1 MREILKLG
9 LILLI
14 ITTVAAAVLG
24 FTNEVTKTPIENQI
38 MQANVLARQSV
49 LPDAEEFEALETEI
63 FNGYDNILEVYK
75 GLQNGTSI
83 GYTIKANSNGYG
95 GPIEVMIG
103 IGLDGIVHGV
113 SVGNH
118 TETPGLGAKAAE
130 DSFKG
135 QYTGKSTDA
144 ELVVIKSGVPKD
156 NEIQSIAGATIS
168 SRAVTNSVNMAVRLF
183 NEKLK

>member
-1 MREILKLG
+1 MREIIKLG

-24 FTNEVTKTPIENQI
+24 YTNEVTKAPIENQI
-38 MQANVLARQSV
+38 MQANVVARQSV
-49 LPDAEEFEALETEI
+49 LPDAKEFEPLEP
-63 FNGYDNILEVYK
+63 NVSDGYDDILEVYK
-75 GLQNGTSI
+75 GLQNGSPV
-83 GYTIKANSNGYG
+83 GYTIKANSSGYG
-95 GPIEVMIG
+95 GPIEVMVG

-130 DSFKG
+130 EPFKG
-135 QYTGKSTDA
+135 QYSGKSVGT
-144 ELVVIKSGVPKD
+144 ELMVIKSGVPKD

-168 SRAVTNSVNMAVRLF
+168 SRAVNNSVNMAIRLF

>member
-1 MREILKLG
+1 MREIIKLG

-24 FTNEVTKTPIENQI
+24 YTNEVTKGPIENQI
-38 MQANVLARQSV
+38 MQANILARQSV
-49 LPDAEEFEALETEI
+49 LPDAVEFEALPEDVFE
-63 FNGYDNILEVYK
+63 GYDNVLEVYK
-75 GLQNGTSI
+75 GMKNGLLV
-83 GYTIKANSNGYG
+83 GYTIKANSSGYG

-103 IGLDGIVHGV
+103 IGLDGIIHGV

-118 TETPGLGAKAAE
+118 TETPGLGAKAADE
-130 DSFKG
+130 SFKG
-135 QYTGKSTDA
+135 QYSGKSVNT

-156 NEIQSIAGATIS
+156 NEVQSIAGATIS
-168 SRAVTNSVNMAVRLF
+168 SRAVTSSVNLAIRLF

>member
-24 FTNEVTKTPIENQI
+24 FTNEVTKAPIENQI
-38 MQANVLARQSV
+38 IQANISARQSV
-49 LPDAEEFEALETEI
+49 LPDAEEFEPLETEL

-75 GLQNGTSI
+75 GMKNGTPV

-103 IGLDGIVHGV
+103 IGQDGIVHGV

-118 TETPGLGAKAAE
+118 TETPGLGAKASE

-135 QYTGKSTDA
+135 QYTGKSADG
-144 ELVVIKSGVPKD
+144 ELTVIKSGVPKD
-156 NEIQSIAGATIS
+156 NEVQAIAGATIS
-168 SRAVTNSVNMAVRLF
+168 SRAVTNSVNMAIRLF